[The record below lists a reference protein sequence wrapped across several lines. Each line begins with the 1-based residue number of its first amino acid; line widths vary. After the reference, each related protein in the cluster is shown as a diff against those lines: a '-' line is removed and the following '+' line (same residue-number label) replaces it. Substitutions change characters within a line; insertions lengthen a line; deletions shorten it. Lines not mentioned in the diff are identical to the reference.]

1 MKCKNGIKRDEKE
14 RGAYLERVHAVL
26 NLDDP
31 RLEVVKLG
39 CHRILVLG
47 MLDRGVDTK
56 HARGGP
62 PVAYSPTIQHIGR
75 RQKQE

>member
-1 MKCKNGIKRDEKE
+1 MKSKSGSKRDGKKH
-14 RGAYLERVHAVL
+14 GAYLESVHAILDL
-26 NLDDP
+26 NDP
-31 RLEVVKLG
+31 RLEVGELG
-39 CHRILVLG
+39 DHRVLVLG

-62 PVAYSPTIQHIGR
+62 PVAYSSTIQHIGR